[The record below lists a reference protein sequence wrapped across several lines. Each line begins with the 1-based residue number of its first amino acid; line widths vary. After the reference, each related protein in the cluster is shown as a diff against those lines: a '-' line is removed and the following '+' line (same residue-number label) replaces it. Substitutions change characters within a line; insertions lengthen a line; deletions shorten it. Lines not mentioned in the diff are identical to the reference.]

1 MNIDIQSLLEQKQKI
16 TKLFPFKSTPYF
28 LNLITKENDSLYR
41 QIIPSKAELK
51 SRGMSDPLYEEKY
64 MPVPNL
70 VHRYPKRVLLL
81 TTNNCFGY
89 CRFCTRKRNWGA
101 ANTFFDYF
109 DKIFEYIAN
118 HKEINEVI
126 LSGGDPLL
134 LQTKELNK
142 IFETLNK
149 IDSIKIVR
157 IGSRI
162 LTFYPLGVTK
172 ELLDVLHYEGILFF
186 LTHFNHPDEITKETM
201 IAVQKIRERGI
212 ILLNQSVLLKGINDT
227 QAVLESLSF
236 KLLSC
241 GIKPYALHQLDK
253 TRSTQHFR
261 VLISKGRRLIKEMRK
276 NFSGIGIPH
285 YVLDRP
291 KGKGKIFL

>member
-1 MNIDIQSLLEQKQKI
+1 MNIDIHALLKQKRKI
-16 TKLFPFKSTPYF
+16 TKLFPFKSTSYF
-28 LNLITKENDSLYR
+28 LNLITKENDGLFK

-70 VHRYPKRVLLL
+70 VHRYPNRILLL
-81 TTNNCFGY
+81 ITNDCFGY
-89 CRFCTRKRNWGA
+89 CRFCTRKRNWGVE
-101 ANTFFDYF
+101 NTFFDYF
-109 DKIFEYIAN
+109 DKIFAYITN
-118 HKEINEVI
+118 HKEITEVI

-134 LQTKELNK
+134 LEIKELNR
-142 IFETLNK
+142 IFDALNK

-162 LTFYPLGVTK
+162 LTFNPQGVTK
-172 ELLDVLHYEGILFF
+172 ELLDVLNYKGILFF

-212 ILLNQSVLLKGINDT
+212 ILLNQSVLLKDINDT

-261 VLISKGRRLIKEMRK
+261 VSIAKGRQLIKEMRK
-276 NFSGIGIPH
+276 KFSGIGIPH